1 MHAWIAHQRYIRRF
15 NAVAVAL
22 LGLGLALAYAVGRPQ
37 AAGVLLVVEVVGGG
51 LLIGMANVVLLLDTP
66 RVNATDDEI
75 RAAAAT
81 GPRWLKRLVAKLDA

>member
-1 MHAWIAHQRYIRRF
+1 MQAWIAHQRYIRRF
-15 NAVAVAL
+15 NAIAVAL
-22 LGLGLALAYAVGRPQ
+22 LGFGLALAYAVGGPQ

-81 GPRWLKRLVAKLDA
+81 GPRWLQRLVVKLDA